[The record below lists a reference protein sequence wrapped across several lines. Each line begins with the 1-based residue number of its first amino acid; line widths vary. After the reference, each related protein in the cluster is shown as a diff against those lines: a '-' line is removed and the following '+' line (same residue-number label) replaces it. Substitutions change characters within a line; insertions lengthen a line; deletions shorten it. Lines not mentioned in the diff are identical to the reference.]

1 MRGRAMGTNDERL
14 DASHRDKVLKA
25 GRELPKS
32 ADLPAVAADY
42 RIEAALEL
50 IRTNLGGVSASAIAS
65 HLGLSRSRFEHLF
78 KAETGT
84 TFRAYLRQ
92 TRLSTAL
99 QFLVNSRLRV
109 KEISAQCG
117 YASTSNL
124 SREFKREFGVTPSEY
139 RHSTSRQQIAH

>member
-1 MRGRAMGTNDERL
+1 MGTNDERL

-50 IRTNLGGVSASAIAS
+50 IRTNLGASASAIAS

-84 TFRAYLRQ
+84 TFRAHLRQ
-92 TRLSTAL
+92 IRLSTAL
-99 QFLVNSRLRV
+99 HLLLNSRLRV